1 VRYGYY
7 PGCAL
12 EHSRQPYQIST
23 LAVAAELEVGLDA
36 IEDWNCCGATEYM
49 ALNRTAAY
57 ALVGRNLALAQRQF
71 GGNVG
76 GPTTL
81 VAACS
86 ACFLN
91 LAKTD
96 HYLAEYPEVRGKVDE
111 ALRAGGLSYTPH
123 SVRSRHLLDVFVSDV
138 GLEAVRR
145 HVKKPLRDLRVAPY
159 YGCLTT
165 RPDLPGR
172 APEDFEYPMQLD
184 DLLSALGAEVIDY
197 PLKTHCCG
205 GHMTQISAETA
216 YSLLYRLLRSAA
228 EYRADVIAVTCP
240 MCQLNLDG
248 YQGQVNRTY
257 KADFDIPILYFTQLM
272 GVAFEL
278 DPESLGL
285 GRELVSSE
293 KALAKVG
300 VATPHPP
307 PEAPARPTARKKGDK
322 ALPMPRRLRGS
333 GRKPRAKQ

>member
-7 PGCAL
+7 PGCSL
-12 EHSRQPYQIST
+12 DNERQPYQLST
-23 LAVAAELEVGLDA
+23 LAVAAELEIALEP

-71 GGNVG
+71 GGSAG
-76 GPTTL
+76 GPVTL
-81 VAACS
+81 VAPCS

-91 LAKTD
+91 LTKTD
-96 HYLAEYPEVRGKVDE
+96 HYLSEYPEVRGKVDE
-111 ALRAGGLSYTPH
+111 ALRAGGLSYTPK
-123 SVRSRHLLDVFVSDV
+123 SVRSRHLLDIVMNDV
-138 GLEAVRR
+138 GLDAVRR
-145 HVKKPLRDLRVAPY
+145 RVKKPLRDLRIAPY
-159 YGCLTT
+159 YGCLLT
-165 RPDLPGR
+165 RPDLSGHPQ
-172 APEDFEYPMQLD
+172 DDLEYPVQLD
-184 DLLSALGAEVIDY
+184 ELLSALGAEVIDY

-228 EYRADVIAVTCP
+228 EYQADVIAVTCP

-248 YQGQVNRTY
+248 YQGQVNRAYET
-257 KADFDIPILYFTQLM
+257 DFNIPILYFTQLM

-278 DPESLGL
+278 APASLGL
-285 GRELVSSE
+285 GLELVSSE

-300 VATPHPP
+300 VAAPHPP
-307 PEAPARPTARKKGDK
+307 PTPPARPASRKKGDK
-322 ALPMPRRLRGS
+322 ALPMPRRLKGGAR
-333 GRKPRAKQ
+333 RARARQ